1 MNLNKFK
8 ELLSVPS
15 KTYQEDKMV
24 KYLMDELSQMEGI
37 EVVCDDHKN
46 IYVTKGTLDE
56 GEYYPM
62 FISHTD
68 TVHNLVDEIIVKE
81 EYLLRPYTFGKEFGD
96 KQVLCLKAYDKDE
109 NPTGIG
115 GDDKCGIYICL
126 ELLRQLDKVKVAF
139 FVSEETGCN
148 GSKMVNTE
156 FLNDVGYCTQ
166 YDAPGDHLISYSCM
180 GTVLFDK
187 DGEFFNLSLRSITK
201 GFKNEMMVQSHPY
214 TDIMIMKQKSDLS
227 CINMSCGYYNMH
239 TANEFVC
246 IDDVERAIVAGK
258 NMVDSLGL
266 KKYEF
271 KTESETI
278 TTTTT
283 LFDDE
288 SPFYDD
294 VHQLSSIDVI
304 EEKNGFII
312 TDIYDENQFYID
324 DEDGYRL
331 YEILKDRYRLNWPGC
346 ILKSAGLNKL
356 GWVAIAITESTVDN
370 PYCLSPK

>member
-1 MNLNKFK
+1 MDLNKFK

-24 KYLMDELSQMEGI
+24 NYLLNELSNIDGI
-37 EVVCDDHKN
+37 KVICDEHKN
-46 IYVTKGTLDE
+46 IYVTKGVLDE

-68 TVHNLVDEIIVKE
+68 TVHNIVDEIIVKE
-81 EYLLRPYTFGKEFGD
+81 EYLLRPYTFGKDFGND
-96 KQVLCLKAYDKDE
+96 QVLCLKAYDKNDK
-109 NPTGIG
+109 PTGIG

-126 ELLRQLDKVKVAF
+126 ELLRQLDKVKIAL

-148 GSKMVNTE
+148 GSKMLNTD
-156 FLNDVGYCTQ
+156 FLNDVGYVTQ

-180 GTVLFDK
+180 GTVLFDE
-187 DGEFFNLSLRSITK
+187 DSEFFKIAYRSISE
-201 GFKNEMMVQSHPY
+201 GFGNDMLVQSHPY

-246 IDDVERAIVAGK
+246 ISDVERAITAGM
-258 NMVDSLGL
+258 NMVKNLGL

-271 KTESETI
+271 KPEPKP

-283 LFDDE
+283 TFFDFDDE
-288 SPFYDD
+288 NPFYDE
-294 VHQLSSIDVI
+294 VHQLTSIDVI
-304 EEKNGFII
+304 EDRDGII
-312 TDIYDENQFYID
+312 ILDFYDENRFFID
-324 DEDGYRL
+324 DEDGYKL
-331 YEILKDRYRLNWPGC
+331 YEILKNRYSL
-346 ILKSAGLNKL
+346 
-356 GWVAIAITESTVDN
+356 D
-370 PYCLSPK
+370 